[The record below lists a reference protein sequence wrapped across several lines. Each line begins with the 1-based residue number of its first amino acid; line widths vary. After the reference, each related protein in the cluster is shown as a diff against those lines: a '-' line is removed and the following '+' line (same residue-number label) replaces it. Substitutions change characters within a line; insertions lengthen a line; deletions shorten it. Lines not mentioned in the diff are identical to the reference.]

1 MIYVQAYKARKS
13 ATLSSCCCV
22 YMNDKGQDIII
33 CIYTTYI
40 LHYTQN
46 HLSVT
51 ILTACVYVLNR
62 KKHVDL

>member
-51 ILTACVYVLNR
+51 ILTACV
-62 KKHVDL
+62 